1 MPVKEFFKFNM
12 DTLTLVT
19 KISGSLLKKG
29 KNFDDFGEEK
39 ERQQKIQALTSSL
52 AFEPD
57 CAARCCCCSYNYS
70 HM

>member
-1 MPVKEFFKFNM
+1 M

-52 AFEPD
+52 AFGPY
-57 CAARCCCCSYNYS
+57 CAAGCNYS

>member
-19 KISGSLLKKG
+19 KISGSLLKKKG

-52 AFEPD
+52 AFGPY
-57 CAARCCCCSYNYS
+57 CAAGCNYS